1 MFGRGKPNFTNRT
14 LLTNGGIEM
23 GNFKIV
29 IDAVGGHGD
38 NREVGPGGDLTFSE
52 HGSPDKTAY
61 EFVQSLKTKGW
72 FQNGGSAVLVHWP
85 GEKGQVVDDLLNGK
99 RKYGSFRESPP
110 DEDAIMQFFASSHLP
125 ADLANVSRPFTEM
138 ARSIVQAM
146 PRNAER
152 TVALRKLLEA
162 KDAAVRAYLS
172 K

>member
-1 MFGRGKPNFTNRT
+1 
-14 LLTNGGIEM
+14 M

-38 NREVGPGGDLTFSE
+38 NREVGPGGKLTFSE

-72 FQNGGSAVLVHWP
+72 FQHGGSAELVHWP

-99 RKYGSFRESPP
+99 RKYGSFREQPA
-110 DEDAIMQFFASSHLP
+110 DEDTIMQYFSFQHLP
-125 ADLANVSRPFTEM
+125 YELAAVSRPFVEM
-138 ARSIVQAM
+138 ARNIVQSI

-162 KDAAVRAYLS
+162 KDAAVRAHLS